1 MGIENLIPQAIKL
14 FNKFGKSQ
22 RLKAINTLDMLV
34 ESGDVG
40 KIRKLPRKVSDGTR
54 SLVAKGKLK
63 DEVHEVLDEVG
74 FVRSDP
80 KISGALGKKYN
91 TEAGK
96 KIIKD
101 NQKKILKDKQQNID
115 LLPEDQL
122 DAVSQRRKE
131 VPPSERGKKTDKAFT
146 ERRYED
152 AKIIGES
159 TDDIVGNQ
167 RVAMFGDN
175 RRANEALGS
184 PYQLDEIEDIYD
196 VPGRSYQSVIDS
208 KRLLQKA
215 ITEGDT
221 ESIVA
226 LLRSYG
232 ASDNQVMASIGHT
245 IPIKDAILIKN
256 KIAPHMTDIEFVQ
269 MINNPKNINTELN
282 LLNTQK
288 KSIERM
294 LYRPDVGWEK
304 KNLKELDS
312 IMQDAQVETK
322 FFTPEGELTSIGMK
336 GSKEVDPEKLRWWIN
351 KTMDENTFKGG
362 KKLRL
367 LPHKKILKS
376 MYDLNYS
383 TGGLVKLLDKLKLTK
398 KQRDLILKT
407 AYSPKKKP
415 GTGPKLTRER
425 RVEQKIRDLY
435 GKEKRWKYV
444 KSTVPGPK
452 IKKAAGGILSHYV
465 R

>member
-1 MGIENLIPQAIKL
+1 MGGLDSLKL
-14 FNKFGKSQ
+14 LNKASQLVDKYGKNNRLKIIGGLDKKFGTDL
-22 RLKAINTLDMLV
+22 R
-34 ESGDVG
+34 
-40 KIRKLPRKVSDGTR
+40 R
-54 SLVAKGKLK
+54 STSGKLK
-63 DEVHEVLDEVG
+63 TTVGKVLKKLEVEAA
-74 FVRSDP
+74 DP
-80 KISGALGKKYN
+80 TISGAMGATEWTPALKAKQGK
-91 TEAGK
+91 
-96 KIIKD
+96 I
-101 NQKKILKDKQQNID
+101 QKKILKDKKQNID
-115 LLPEDQL
+115 LLPKDKL

-146 ERRYED
+146 ERRYEN
-152 AKIIGES
+152 AKVIGES

-175 RRANEALGS
+175 RRANDYLGS
-184 PYQLDEIEDIYD
+184 PYQLDEIEDIYN

-221 ESIVA
+221 DSIVA

-288 KSIERM
+288 KPLERM

-362 KKLRL
+362 NKLRL

-383 TGGLVKLLDKLKLTK
+383 AGGLVKLLDKLKLTQ
-398 KQRDLILKT
+398 KQKDLIKRTAFKT
-407 AYSPKKKP
+407 TNTRA
-415 GTGPKLTRER
+415 TGPKALREER
-425 RVEQKIRDLY
+425 IKKKLEKIGQKKKWR
-435 GKEKRWKYV
+435 YV
-444 KSTVPGPK
+444 KSDDIKPK
-452 IKKAAGGILSHYV
+452 NKYTKQRPFAAGGIVSHYV